1 MNKNFKTI
9 LKNKQP
15 IQIERKR
22 KGYSKKV
29 IVIERTKI
37 KHSNKKIVKAKTNKK
52 TVGGIVRD
60 EEKDMKDLQDL
71 LSKIYPE
78 GSKHIS
84 SSTIHELELKNV
96 DDLMNTTR
104 ESILRYVE
112 DKLGIEDAYYKIRI
126 KNCLLYLSKKL
137 KTELTMLK
145 KKLNKQ
151 FSEDISNKIIVELG
165 LRNVNDLINA
175 TENDIKSYKMEDG
188 TETIGFSDFEIE
200 LLLLLRKEL
209 KKRQVLLKAKL
220 KEMFS
225 GNISIIIQELKLTDV
240 YDLSNLTDDDMDN
253 IIGRLN
259 HTDEI
264 RSKIYLLPKMLI
276 DNRQILLNLMLRFF
290 SREEAKMIIIE
301 LMLFE
306 ISDLAHSSVKVI
318 EKLSLTDEKKNIL
331 LDLQLQEFKKF
342 MLNKIFKDTTTNIAK
357 KKDIINKIIEKLRD
371 IYELMVADDRKIDE
385 IELGDLTKGIQN
397 MLKNLRD
404 SLNKTKKIMPVGYRS
419 NSNSITNTITNSN
432 RR

>member
-9 LKNKQP
+9 LKNKQT
-15 IQIERKR
+15 IKIERKR

-104 ESILRYVE
+104 ESIFEYVE
-112 DKLGIEDAYYKIRI
+112 NKLGIEDADYKIRI
-126 KNCLLYLSKKL
+126 RDSLLYLSKKL
-137 KTELTMLK
+137 KIELSMLK

-165 LRNVNDLINA
+165 LRNVNDLINS
-175 TENDIKSYKMEDG
+175 TEAG
-188 TETIGFSDFEIE
+188 TTGFSEIE
-200 LLLLLRKEL
+200 IESLLLLRKEL
-209 KKRQVLLKAKL
+209 KKRQGLLKAKL
-220 KEMFS
+220 KELFS
-225 GNISIIIQELKLTDV
+225 GNISTIIHELKPTDV
-240 YDLSNLTDDDMDN
+240 YDLSKLTSDDMYYF
-253 IIGRLN
+253 IKRLN
-259 HTDEI
+259 HTSEI
-264 RSKIYLLPKMLI
+264 KNIIFNLPGKLM
-276 DNRQILLNLMLRFF
+276 DNRLMLLNLMLRFF
-290 SREEAKMIIIE
+290 SSEETKMIIIE

-306 ISDLAHSSVKVI
+306 ISDLAYSSIKKI
-318 EKLSLTDEKKNIL
+318 NKLSLTDEKKRKV
-331 LDLQLQEFKKF
+331 LDLHFQEFKKF
-342 MLNKIFKDTTTNIAK
+342 MLNKIFKDTTTNIEAK
-357 KKDIINKIIEKLRD
+357 KIIINKIIFKLQD
-371 IYELMVADDRKIDE
+371 VYELMVASDSKIDE
-385 IELGDLTKGIQN
+385 IELGDLTKGIRKI
-397 MLKNLRD
+397 LKNLRD
-404 SLNKTKKIMPVGYRS
+404 SLNKTKKIKSNSS
-419 NSNSITNTITNSN
+419 NSNSNSN
-432 RR
+432 SNS

>member
-15 IQIERKR
+15 IKIERKR

-104 ESILRYVE
+104 ESIFEYVE
-112 DKLGIEDAYYKIRI
+112 NKLGIEDADYKIRI
-126 KNCLLYLSKKL
+126 RDSLLYLSKKL
-137 KTELTMLK
+137 KIELSMLK

-165 LRNVNDLINA
+165 LRNVNDLINS
-175 TENDIKSYKMEDG
+175 TENEIKSYKDEAV
-188 TETIGFSDFEIE
+188 TTGFSEIE
-200 LLLLLRKEL
+200 IESLLLLRKEL
-209 KKRQVLLKAKL
+209 KKRQGLLKAKL
-220 KEMFS
+220 KELFS
-225 GNISIIIQELKLTDV
+225 GNISTIIHELKPTDV
-240 YDLSNLTDDDMDN
+240 YDLSKLTSDDMYYF
-253 IIGRLN
+253 IKRLN
-259 HTDEI
+259 HTSEI
-264 RSKIYLLPKMLI
+264 KNIIFNLPGKLM
-276 DNRQILLNLMLRFF
+276 DNRLMLLNLMLRFF
-290 SREEAKMIIIE
+290 SSEETKMIIIE

-306 ISDLAHSSVKVI
+306 ISDLAYSSIKKI
-318 EKLSLTDEKKNIL
+318 NKLSLTDEKKRKV
-331 LDLQLQEFKKF
+331 LDLHFQEFKKF
-342 MLNKIFKDTTTNIAK
+342 MLNKIFNDTTTNIEAK
-357 KKDIINKIIEKLRD
+357 KIIINKIIFKLQD
-371 IYELMVADDRKIDE
+371 VYELMVASDSKIDE
-385 IELGDLTKGIQN
+385 IELGDLTKGIRKI
-397 MLKNLRD
+397 LKNLRD
-404 SLNKTKKIMPVGYRS
+404 SLNKTKKIKSNSS
-419 NSNSITNTITNSN
+419 NSNSNSN
-432 RR
+432 SNS